1 LKFFPI
7 SRDPGH
13 FQKTLSASQI
23 EAMCNRT
30 YGDSPVVSAQELDS
44 GLFNN
49 TFLIVLE
56 KGDQA
61 ILRIAPDRTSRV
73 FFNEV
78 DLLRREYMLH
88 PYFGAVSHLIPKI
101 VFADFSHQLIDRDYL
116 FQSYLAGE
124 LWDAINDDL
133 SDVEI
138 SGLWKQLGCIA
149 KEIHATRGTDGFGYP
164 NPAKRH
170 NRWSD
175 AIMSIVA
182 GMHRDLIDLQ
192 IDDYGVNNFI
202 DLLEKG
208 RNYLDQIKIPYLLHG
223 DLWPKNILVD
233 RTDISPRIVGLLDSE
248 RGLWGDP
255 MAEWIFH
262 YWEVPRSFWEAYGEI
277 KSGEGAR
284 FRKSAYFG
292 MYTVQLFLEAWR
304 FGWDDDKFRSNLFEA
319 TSEMMKYV

>member
-23 EAMCNRT
+23 EAMCIRAF
-30 YGDSPVVSAQELDS
+30 GDSPVVSAQELDS

-61 ILRIAPDRTSRV
+61 ILRIAPDPTSRV

-78 DLLRREYMLH
+78 DLLRRENMLH

-101 VFADFSHQLIDRDYL
+101 VYADFSHQLIDRDYM

-149 KEIHATRGTDGFGYP
+149 KEIHATRGRDGFGYP

-175 AIMSIVA
+175 AIMSIVE

-192 IDDYGVNNFI
+192 IDDSGVENFI
-202 DLLEKG
+202 DLLDKG
-208 RNYLDQIKIPYLLHG
+208 RYYLDRIETPYLLHG

-233 RTDISPRIVGLLDSE
+233 RTDISPIIVGLLDSE
-248 RGLWGDP
+248 RGLWGDV
-255 MAEWIFH
+255 F
-262 YWEVPRSFWEAYGEI
+262 
-277 KSGEGAR
+277 
-284 FRKSAYFG
+284 
-292 MYTVQLFLEAWR
+292 
-304 FGWDDDKFRSNLFEA
+304 
-319 TSEMMKYV
+319 